1 MALRLVFFGTPEF
14 ALPSLRLLL
23 TRSEL
28 QIEAVV
34 TQPDRPR
41 GRGQQVASSPVKDF
55 ALQSAI
61 YVYQPENVRDETA
74 LSFFKRMQPDAVVII
89 AYGQK
94 IPQSLLDVPRLGW
107 INLHGSLLPKYR
119 GAAPINWAIVNGEKR
134 TGVTTML
141 VEAGMD
147 TGPILMQK
155 EIEIGADETAP
166 ELAKRMSE
174 LGAPLIVETLIG
186 LSRGEIAPRAQDS
199 ALATKAP
206 MLKKEMG
213 RVNWKLPA
221 EEIYNRIRGFEPW
234 PGAYTTFRGQACR
247 IWGNPRGGAHSQTEL
262 RAIAR
267 DKAGQI
273 VATGGNVFVSCGGD
287 SWLRL
292 TEVQLEGKKKVAA
305 ADFANGARLMADD
318 TFGL

>member
-23 TRSEL
+23 TRSEF

-55 ALQSAI
+55 ALESAI
-61 YVYQPENVRDETA
+61 YVYQPESVRDETV

-94 IPQSLLDVPRLGW
+94 IPETLLDIPRLGW

-134 TGVTTML
+134 TGVTTMM

-174 LGAPLIVETLIG
+174 LGAPLIVETLLG
-186 LSRGEIAPRAQDS
+186 LSRGEISPRAQEN
-199 ALATKAP
+199 AQATKAP
-206 MLKKEMG
+206 ILKKEMG
-213 RVNWKLPA
+213 RVNWELPA
-221 EEIYNRIRGFEPW
+221 KEIYNRIRGFEPW
-234 PGAYTTFRGQACR
+234 PGAYTTFRGQTCR
-247 IWGNPRGGAHSQTEL
+247 IWGSPQGDAHSHTEL

-273 VATGGNVFVSCGGD
+273 VAAGGNVFVSCGGD

-292 TEVQLEGKKKVAA
+292 SELQIEGKKKVKA
-305 ADFANGARLMADD
+305 ADFANGARLTAGD
-318 TFGL
+318 TFDL